1 TAAQFAEIRDG
12 RVTFRWEAVPLA
24 DRPTLDRMAATIR
37 AASGPGRVLAAR
49 GWLRAGPPRTRR
61 RPPVAGSGRSLA
73 RRSGPNDRRGTVR
86 PAVRGFRPRS
96 LRRAAVRRTEPVHR
110 GLPVVRPGPAPDGGP
125 AP

>member
-1 TAAQFAEIRDG
+1 
-12 RVTFRWEAVPLA
+12 
-24 DRPTLDRMAATIR
+24 
-37 AASGPGRVLAAR
+37 
-49 GWLRAGPPRTRR
+49 
-61 RPPVAGSGRSLA
+61 A

-125 AP
+125 APGLRPDEPEAAAVPGPCPGRLLNDVDRRGKFGSVADRSGPGVRLRG